1 MSDTRIINKIKYLRL
16 CNENHLKC
24 LSLEDNIY
32 FTLRDIF
39 VNISNIDYC
48 MKANEFTSKLTN
60 NICYE
65 ERPFG
70 FTYTNV
76 LSNKIYMTQLNK
88 WLMRIHQSDF
98 DFDPIYNTSNKEEK
112 YNTENLIEFD
122 DWWEHFEVLKK
133 IIRNKLLTL

>member
-1 MSDTRIINKIKYLRL
+1 
-16 CNENHLKC
+16 
-24 LSLEDNIY
+24 
-32 FTLRDIF
+32 
-39 VNISNIDYC
+39 
-48 MKANEFTSKLTN
+48 MKANEFNSKLTD
-60 NICYE
+60 NIYYE

-98 DFDPIYNTSNKEEK
+98 DFDPIYNTSNKEEEK
-112 YNTENLIEFD
+112 YNTENLIKFD
-122 DWWEHFEVLKK
+122 DWWQHFEVLKK